1 MTNPLPHKVYLG
13 LGTNLGDREAN
24 IRQAIRLIEERV
36 GAVVRQS
43 SLIETEPWGFES
55 PNKFLN
61 AVILCETERTPREV
75 LRLTQKIERDMG
87 RTHKSLAISD
97 WPLADSS
104 KPKAKSQKPKANYKD
119 RPIDIDILLYDDI
132 TIDEPDLKIPHPL
145 MQERDF
151 VMIPLGEIREI
162 EEDRGR

>member
-1 MTNPLPHKVYLG
+1 MTKHQVYLG
-13 LGTNLGDREAN
+13 LGTNLGDRASN
-24 IRQAIRLIEERV
+24 ILRAIQLIGERV
-36 GAVVRQS
+36 GTVVRQS

-87 RTHKSLAISD
+87 KTKMHATKR
-97 WPLADSS
+97 S
-104 KPKAKSQKPKANYKD
+104 KLTTYKD

-132 TIDEPDLKIPHPL
+132 TVDEPDLKIPHPL
-145 MQERDF
+145 MYERDF
-151 VMIPLGEIREI
+151 VMIPLNEII
-162 EEDRGR
+162 HIDISK